1 MLRPFNRNPAI
12 GSVPAR
18 VELRLTLS
26 AAKNPEVPS
35 AKTISP
41 KNGNPQTILP
51 PLPNGGIS
59 MSDMKTR
66 TSVPNATIPV
76 IREKNIK

>member
-1 MLRPFNRNPAI
+1 
-12 GSVPAR
+12 
-18 VELRLTLS
+18 
-26 AAKNPEVPS
+26 
-35 AKTISP
+35 
-41 KNGNPQTILP
+41 
-51 PLPNGGIS
+51 